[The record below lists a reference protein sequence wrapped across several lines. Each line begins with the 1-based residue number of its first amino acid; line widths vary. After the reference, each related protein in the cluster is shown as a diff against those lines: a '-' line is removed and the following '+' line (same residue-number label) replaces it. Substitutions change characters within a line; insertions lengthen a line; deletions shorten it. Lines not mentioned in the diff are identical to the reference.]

1 MNGPADGRN
10 DPILTLRGEK
20 VGLGPIHPGLVPL
33 WTRWVNDLEVT
44 RTLAI
49 FRAGPLTLEAEQG
62 FYDSHTAGGANL
74 IFAVYELEGM
84 QPIGT
89 TGIEAVDHA
98 DGKATFGIL
107 IGEKA
112 FWNRGCGTEAT
123 RLTLDYAFNVL
134 GLHNV
139 MLTVYSN
146 NPRAQRAYEKAGF
159 RLIGR
164 RRGSRRVGDQRF
176 DEIYMDAVAAE
187 FESPVARRL
196 VHPA

>member
-1 MNGPADGRN
+1 VSE
-10 DPILTLRGEK
+10 PILMLRGEK
-20 VGLGPIHPGLVPL
+20 VGLGPIHPDLVPL

-44 RTLAI
+44 RTLTL
-49 FRAGPLTLEAEQG
+49 FRLGPLTQEFEQG
-62 FYDSHTAGGANL
+62 FYDARAGGGANV

-89 TGIEAVDHA
+89 TGIEAIDYA

-112 FWNRGCGTEAT
+112 VWNRGYGTEAT

-139 MLTVYSN
+139 MLIVYSN

-159 RLIGR
+159 KVVGR
-164 RRGSRRVGDQRF
+164 RRGSRRVGDQRY
-176 DEIYMDAVAAE
+176 DEIYMDALAAE
-187 FESPVARRL
+187 FDSPLVKQL